1 MTRKGSC
8 GNFLQELD
16 RTVYFYKCPA
26 CDCLPV
32 RYKRKPKT
40 SPTCLRCSRTLQ
52 RVSNLKK
59 GYIWALGLA
68 TAGMALLTLPDV
80 LEHLAEGRSVGIID
94 NLQESLLP
102 VESKIRQSD
111 VVNTDDLLSQLAL
124 ADRQWT
130 PQEEILGDGSKRYLY
145 KRRADEADLSI
156 EDLRKLIESPPSFDR
171 EQQEILKLL
180 QTLRRAG
187 VLVLLTEPRK
197 KGAAAEWDHRIG
209 TLRIQPK
216 MTEKG
221 SADFLRVLGHE
232 AVHVAQSCM
241 AGDLKARPKTLG
253 LVLANPEQLKQKLSD
268 PVYSDASRW
277 EQALELEAY
286 ATQDDSSRIRQL
298 VVNKCKL
305 AMDVAN

>member
-1 MTRKGSC
+1 
-8 GNFLQELD
+8 
-16 RTVYFYKCPA
+16 
-26 CDCLPV
+26 
-32 RYKRKPKT
+32 
-40 SPTCLRCSRTLQ
+40 
-52 RVSNLKK
+52 
-59 GYIWALGLA
+59 
-68 TAGMALLTLPDV
+68 MALLTFPDL
-80 LEHLAEGRSVGIID
+80 LEHLAEGRSGVMIG

-102 VESKIRQSD
+102 VESRTRKSD

-124 ADRQWT
+124 ADQQWT

-156 EDLRKLIESPPSFDR
+156 KDLRKLIESPPSFDR
-171 EQQEILKLL
+171 EQQDILKLL

-221 SADFLRVLGHE
+221 SVDFLRVLGHE

-241 AGDLKARPKTLG
+241 AGDLKARPKSLG
-253 LVLANPEQLKQKLSD
+253 LAIANPEQLKQKLSD

-298 VVNKCKL
+298 VVKKCKL